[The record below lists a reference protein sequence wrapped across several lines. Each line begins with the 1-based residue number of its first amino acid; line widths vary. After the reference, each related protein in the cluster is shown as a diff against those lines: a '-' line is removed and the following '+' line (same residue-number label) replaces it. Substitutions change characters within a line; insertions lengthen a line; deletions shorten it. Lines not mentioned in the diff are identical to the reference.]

1 MANNNIAGI
10 LDEKQTQVA
19 YAQAR
24 AVADAAEVGVIHSNQ
39 FVFFAAFDGT
49 RNDMKDVKL
58 SGNPLDTN
66 VAQLYKQAHQAEL
79 ANPEGNLKAGYYQG
93 HGTEGSLV
101 ASAWL
106 PVKVTQE
113 TINSAQKAY
122 DEFASEASKWLKK
135 HPDGEVAT
143 AITSFSRGG
152 ATAAVFTHM
161 LYRDG
166 LIDPETKKVLI
177 RPGQVGVSA
186 GVIFDPVTTGV
197 EANVAFAPNVKNI
210 VVIRGENEYRYLFK
224 GVDYANQAGITIL
237 SATGNHCNIGGGY
250 KHDGLGDLYLDAAT
264 QYLQKSGLNIAE
276 VDLSRRFDPKAKLAV
291 YDESGTQQNEVGNPL
306 NQEQKRGQWDV
317 YARFTVGAEHQP
329 ARLLEDVAKPAQIK
343 ASVDGLV
350 KDFTLYD
357 KKHAIE
363 INDLNQEKARVYI
376 EKSPEEALK
385 LHPDLLG
392 AFSFR
397 AGLLNDIANR
407 PIESQQIIARAFDKV
422 VVANIE
428 HGNLPFLAEMKYK
441 VNAATSQNVGTEA

>member
-1 MANNNIAGI
+1 MANNNIVGE
-10 LDEKQTQVA
+10 LDERQTQIA

-24 AVADAAEVGVIHSNQ
+24 TIADAAEVGTIRSNQ

-58 SGNPLDTN
+58 SGNSLDTN
-66 VAQLYKQAHQAEL
+66 VAQLYQQADKMVK
-79 ANPEGNLKAGYYQG
+79 ANPEGNLRTGYYRG

-113 TINSAQKAY
+113 TINTAQKAY
-122 DEFASEASKWLKK
+122 EDFSRQASDWLKI
-135 HPDGEVAT
+135 HPNGEVTT

-166 LIDPETKKVLI
+166 LIDPKTKEVLI
-177 RPGQVGVSA
+177 PPGQVGVSA
-186 GVIFDPVTTGV
+186 GVVFDPVTTGV
-197 EANVAFAPNVKNI
+197 EANVAFAPNVRNT
-210 VVIRGENEYRYLFK
+210 VVPQAQNEYRSLFK
-224 GVDYANQAGITIL
+224 AADYAGHAGMTT
-237 SATGNHCNIGGGY
+237 APVTGNHCGIGGGY
-250 KHDGLGDLYLDAAT
+250 DNGLSALYLEAAT
-264 QYLQKSGLNIAE
+264 IFLKKSGLAIAD
-276 VDLSRRFDPKAKLAV
+276 VDPSRRFDAKTPLMV
-291 YDESGTQQNEVGNPL
+291 YDESGTTKEMQNPL

-317 YARFTVGAEHQP
+317 YARFTSGTEYQP
-329 ARLLEDVAKPAQIK
+329 TRLLDDVAKPAQIK
-343 ASVDGLV
+343 ESIDGMV

-363 INDLNQEKARVYI
+363 IKDVNQEKARVYI

-397 AGLLNDIANR
+397 TALLNDIAHR
-407 PIESQQIIARAFDKV
+407 PIESQQVIAKAFDKV
-422 VVANIE
+422 VVTNIE
-428 HGNLPFLAEMKYK
+428 HGNLPLLAEMKYK
-441 VNAATSQNVGTEA
+441 ANAVASQNVGAEA